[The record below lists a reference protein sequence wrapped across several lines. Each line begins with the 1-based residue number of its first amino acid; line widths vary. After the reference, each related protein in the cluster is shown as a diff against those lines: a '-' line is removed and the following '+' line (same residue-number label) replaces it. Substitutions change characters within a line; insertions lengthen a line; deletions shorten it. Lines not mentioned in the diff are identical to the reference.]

1 MKFRVT
7 VEGEPICRVRFVF
20 DAEGLQIFLGEL
32 SNEHLWWPY
41 IDSPPEETEYVE
53 TTPEHILALDVFPDS
68 GDFPGLQEYPLA
80 VIFEADALRPS
91 SRLSLIGTKEAFET
105 HLHAPIRNMLQHG
118 SAVTEVPRG
127 AQRALR
133 LHFELHF

>member
-20 DAEGLQIFLGEL
+20 DAEGLQTFLGEL
-32 SNEHLWWPY
+32 GNEHLWWPY
-41 IDSPPEETEYVE
+41 IDSPPEETRYVK

-80 VIFEADALRPS
+80 VIFEADAQRPC
-91 SRLSLIGTKEAFET
+91 SRLTFIGTEEAYET
-105 HLHAPIRNMLQHG
+105 HLHAPIRRMLQHG
-118 SAVTEVPRG
+118 SASTEIPRG
-127 AQRALR
+127 AQQELH
-133 LHFELHF
+133 LHFELDF